1 MVYKNGRRRNSRK
14 DRKFMNEMNMTPLI
28 DVMTVLLTV
37 FMVTAPLLTSGIDL
51 DLPNGGSSTINKNAK
66 AINISIDQDGKLYLA
81 NKTISRKNLM
91 IKLSAI
97 LKKNNKSSIVISADQ
112 GVSYGNVIEVMGMI
126 KDMGFKEVALK
137 TTDK

>member
-1 MVYKNGRRRNSRK
+1 MVYKNGRRRTSRK

-51 DLPNGGSSTINKNAK
+51 DLPDGGASTINKNAK
-66 AINISIDQDGKLYLA
+66 AINISIDQKGNLYLS
-81 NKTISRKNLM
+81 NKVISKRNLM
-91 IKLSAI
+91 VKLNAI
-97 LKKNNKSSIVISADQ
+97 LKKNNKASIVISADQ
-112 GVSYGNVIEVMGMI
+112 GVSYGKVIEVMGLA